1 MCHVG
6 KSCGCQSGLEGALS
20 LSRRKAEGQCQ
31 PLFLQMPWQPLGLS
45 CMEYLGQIG
54 GEGEHSA
61 MVFVEVWMLPALF
74 PWDGELPLHST
85 GASEFSLWRVPSLDG
100 NC

>member
-31 PLFLQMPWQPLGLS
+31 PLFLQMPLQPLGLS

-54 GEGEHSA
+54 GEG
-61 MVFVEVWMLPALF
+61 
-74 PWDGELPLHST
+74 DGFCGGVDVTRIVPL
-85 GASEFSLWRVPSLDG
+85 GW
-100 NC
+100 